1 LPGHVALDGEGRAR
15 NACNEVIGDVYERGA
30 TMSDE
35 SDVTGRI
42 QLLRSARIPLD
53 EADLKR
59 VEQSLA
65 VSLAS
70 LDAAVKGSLFDT
82 EPQSFDVVLRRLAR
96 SRTDV

>member
-1 LPGHVALDGEGRAR
+1 
-15 NACNEVIGDVYERGA
+15 
-30 TMSDE
+30 MSDK

-42 QLLRSARIPLD
+42 QLLRSAQIPLD

-82 EPQSFDVVLRRLAR
+82 EPQTFDVVLRRLAR